1 MRRVG
6 AWTVLRV
13 RSLLPT
19 VAAVW
24 LGSGGGGTGKA
35 EKSALL
41 NGAVRGPSPAHRF
54 LDSVQAVIRCRIA
67 RSAH

>member
-6 AWTVLRV
+6 AWAVLRV

-24 LGSGGGGTGKA
+24 LGSGGGDGMISGEDRFSEGGRA
-35 EKSALL
+35 GEKDRA
-41 NGAVRGPSPAHRF
+41 RPF
-54 LDSVQAVIRCRIA
+54 LFCG
-67 RSAH
+67 